1 MVENLI
7 EQANQWK
14 NVVIPWLGG
23 LLKYAIIATIVL
35 AIVYFV
41 LRILRK
47 PKPAPA
53 APPDTGIDV
62 KGLLDQ
68 GPPPA
73 GPMLYFYNVPV
84 RLAALVL
91 APAGRA
97 RQLPPVNQL
106 DAVADA
112 LLPGLSQVI
121 AAHRPVVRRWPAQ
134 ISSRGFALAFFNQAK
149 LPGEGG
155 KGTPWCAAAG
165 TFKLGKTPIM
175 AGLVM
180 RSAAPTNLGHVIVEQ
195 EAQWLDALRVK

>member
-1 MVENLI
+1 MAENLI

-14 NVVIPWLGG
+14 NLIIPWLGG

-47 PKPAPA
+47 PKPASA
-53 APPDTGIDV
+53 APADMGIDV

-73 GPMLYFYNVPV
+73 GPVLHFYNVPV

-112 LLPGLSQVI
+112 LVPGLSQVI

-134 ISSRGFALAFFNQAK
+134 ISSRGFALAFFNRAK

-165 TFKLGKTPIM
+165 PFKLGKTPIM

-180 RSAAPTNLGHVIVEQ
+180 RAAAPASLGHVIIEQ
-195 EAQWLDALRVK
+195 EAQWLDVLRVK

>member
-165 TFKLGKTPIM
+165 AFKLGKTPIM

>member
-1 MVENLI
+1 MAENLL
-7 EQANQWK
+7 EQANRWK
-14 NVVIPWLGG
+14 DAAIPWLVG
-23 LLKYAIIATIVL
+23 LFKYAILATLLLAVAYVVL
-35 AIVYFV
+35 K
-41 LRILRK
+41 ILRGQR
-47 PKPAPA
+47 PAPQPQA
-53 APPDTGIDV
+53 EPGIDV
-62 KGLLDQ
+62 KRLLDQ

-97 RQLPPVNQL
+97 RELPPANQL

-112 LLPGLSQVI
+112 LVPGLAQVI

-134 ISSRGFALAFFNQAK
+134 ISSRGFALAFFNQAR

-165 TFKLGKTPIM
+165 VFKLGKTPIM

-180 RSAAPTNLGHVIVEQ
+180 RAAAPTNLGHVIVEQ
-195 EAQWLDALRVK
+195 EAQWLDVVRVK